1 LSLDTV
7 VETIGW
13 MRAWVSD
20 PLRVGAIVPSGHA
33 LARIITSEISRRTG
47 PVIELGAGTGSFT
60 RALLARGVR
69 EQDLALIDDRPE
81 FAKLLANR
89 FVRARTVRADAA
101 HLKQIDLFGMA
112 AAGAV
117 VSGLPLLSMP
127 PKKVI
132 AILDAAFWHLRCDG
146 AFYQFTYGPV
156 CPVRRI
162 LLDRLGLK
170 AVRIG
175 RTLANL
181 PPAAVYRIQRRPRR
195 RSKLYI
201 DIVNIESHPPDIDS
215 VNIDWRQPCRQDAM
229 CSEL

>member
-1 LSLDTV
+1 VPLDTV

-20 PLRVGAIVPSGHA
+20 PLRVGAIVPSGPA
-33 LARIITSEISRRTG
+33 LAQLITSEISRDTG

-60 RALLARGVR
+60 RALLARGVK
-69 EQDLALIDDRPE
+69 EDDLALIDNRTE
-81 FAKLLANR
+81 FAKLLASR
-89 FVRARTVRADAA
+89 FGRARIVQSDAA
-101 HLKQIDLFGMA
+101 QLRRIELFGA
-112 AAGAV
+112 SAAGAV

-132 AILDAAFWHLRCDG
+132 AILEAAFWHLRSDG

-156 CPVRRI
+156 CPVRRL

-170 AVRIG
+170 ATRIG

-181 PPAAVYRIQRRPRR
+181 PPAAVYRLRR
-195 RSKLYI
+195 RSRRL
-201 DIVNIESHPPDIDS
+201 
-215 VNIDWRQPCRQDAM
+215 C
-229 CSEL
+229 